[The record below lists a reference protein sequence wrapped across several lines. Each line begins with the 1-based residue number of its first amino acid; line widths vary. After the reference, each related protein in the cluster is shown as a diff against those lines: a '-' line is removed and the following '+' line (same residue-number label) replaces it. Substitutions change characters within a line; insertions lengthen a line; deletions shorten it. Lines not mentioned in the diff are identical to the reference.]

1 MFPPFSLL
9 FPFRALMAI
18 ILQTTYSYNY
28 LKLIEDMR
36 TLRSDDPH
44 RTLSLSL
51 SVSVCLSFYFLVGDN
66 NKKKKKKFDIISLGI
81 LTAHKISNWS
91 RSEFREK
98 RD

>member
-1 MFPPFSLL
+1 
-9 FPFRALMAI
+9 MAI

-66 NKKKKKKFDIISLGI
+66 NKKKKKKI
-81 LTAHKISNWS
+81 
-91 RSEFREK
+91 
-98 RD
+98 